1 MRPRLLSIGAMGVI
15 TPSISLL
22 DSWEITKPEKPAVF
36 LEQVTQIK
44 TYTLDN
50 EVLVSL
56 TFQPVQSLCYETKT
70 PEGIE
75 AYVLD
80 DSGFAESLAVVSQSR
95 DSVCYALPVLET
107 TTTLTLGGTYA
118 NGLPLQQK
126 KVHILDGYLSEQ
138 PFVLESTIA
147 PYRPEL
153 LNGNTLVSFEDDNAL
168 GMTAFALVYD
178 HPMMKYYSVE
188 LEPYVENT
196 VGAVFL
202 LPDNPTFT
210 VTGVYA
216 KDRNN
221 NSSLLYHVSGGIIL
235 ADPTPINPQEES
247 FHKKMFQAMRG

>member
-1 MRPRLLSIGAMGVI
+1 MGFI

-50 EVLVSL
+50 EVLVSM

-202 LPDNPTFT
+202 LPEEPHLTMT
-210 VTGVYA
+210 AVYA
-216 KDRNN
+216 QDRNGN
-221 NSSLLYHVSGGIIL
+221 ASLLYHVSDGVFTGVVDSIVPDI
-235 ADPTPINPQEES
+235 EEKS
-247 FHKKMFQAMRG
+247 FLEKVFTKGELK